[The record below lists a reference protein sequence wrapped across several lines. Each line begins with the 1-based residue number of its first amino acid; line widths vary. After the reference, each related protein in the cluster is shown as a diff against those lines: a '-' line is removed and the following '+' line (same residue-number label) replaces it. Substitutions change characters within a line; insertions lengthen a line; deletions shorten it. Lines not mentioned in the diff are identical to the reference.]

1 MGLRLRTS
9 PIPRLIESVP
19 GRFLRPDLSIM
30 NWKSLLA
37 SLLAAVFL
45 LGFTTPQAQAQ
56 LPKVGDY
63 YTDDSDLGFRLKMP
77 KDWAFIPPQP
87 GEINLI
93 GKYNH
98 PHPTP
103 IPLGRSAFY
112 LQSWLV
118 KFDRREK
125 VKKKLKLE
133 DEDGETVDEVDL
145 TDMFSHGDILEWAQS
160 TLPGTNWEIDSQK
173 EMKISKIP
181 AVEYQLIGDSRVDPD
196 EKMRAYAMVYMLNPD
211 CEVAVVFNG
220 PGDKSK
226 WKSKYLKVYSKMAK
240 SFKTVKIEK
249 AEISDEIMGADDTPM
264 RAKKRAELLDY
275 VRRTPGWELHE
286 TQNYFIISHINEKRF
301 IKDMKERLEAIRAVY
316 MVDYPPEM
324 AQKARDARAA
334 EEGLDEPDPDGEGDG
349 PGIEFTDGERSST
362 GEVDPME
369 LARTSVVR
377 VCATPDEYNSY
388 GGPGGSAGYWSSY
401 HKELV
406 IYWDPSGGGRDTWLV
421 LNHEAFHQFI
431 YYFYGQLSPH
441 SWYNEG
447 TGDFY
452 SGYKYK
458 NKKFTLKEAE
468 WRRATAMEMI
478 KTGEYVPLEE
488 MVRYT
493 QSEYYGNNDYG
504 LGGGKLYAEGWSFIY
519 FLRTGQ
525 KKAKGWNDDWDSILD
540 TYLEVLAE
548 TEDLDQAVDVA
559 FDGVDWKEM
568 ETVWKKYM
576 G

>member
-1 MGLRLRTS
+1 
-9 PIPRLIESVP
+9 
-19 GRFLRPDLSIM
+19 M

-37 SLLAAVFL
+37 PLVSAALL
-45 LGFTTPQAQAQ
+45 LGFSAAPVHAQ

-63 YTDDSDLGFRLKMP
+63 YVDDSDLGFRIKMP
-77 KDWAFIPPQP
+77 KEWAFIPPQP

-98 PHPTP
+98 PHATP

-112 LQSWLV
+112 LESWLL

-125 VKKKLKLE
+125 VKKKIEIE
-133 DEDGETVDEVDL
+133 DDEGESVGEIDMTDL
-145 TDMFSHGDILEWAQS
+145 FSDGDIAEWAES
-160 TLPGTNWEIDSQK
+160 NLPGTNWVIESQK
-173 EMKISKIP
+173 EMKIHKIP
-181 AVEYQLIGDSRVDPD
+181 AIEYQFVGDSRVDPD
-196 EKMRAYAMVYMLNPD
+196 EKMRAYAMVYMLHPD

-226 WKSKYLKVYSKMAK
+226 WKSKYQKVYSKMAK
-240 SFKTVKIEK
+240 SFDPIEIEK
-249 AEISDEIMGADDTPM
+249 AEISDEIVGADDSAL
-264 RAKKRAELLDY
+264 RAQKRAELTDY

-286 TQNYFIISHINEKRF
+286 TENYFIVSHLNDKKF
-301 IKDMKERLEAIRAVY
+301 IKDLKERLEAIRAVY
-316 MVDYPPEM
+316 MEDYPPEV

-334 EEGLDEPDPDGEGDG
+334 REAADRGEEEPELKVGEDEQSA
-349 PGIEFTDGERSST
+349 TA
-362 GEVDPME
+362 VDPME
-369 LARTSVVR
+369 LARTSIVR
-377 VCATPDEYNSY
+377 VCANPDEYHSY
-388 GGPGGSAGYWSSY
+388 GGPPGSAGYWSSY

-478 KTGEYVPLEE
+478 KTEEYVPLEE
-488 MVRYT
+488 ITRYT

-504 LGGGKLYAEGWSFIY
+504 LGGGALYAQGWSFVY
-519 FLRTGQ
+519 FLRTGE
-525 KKAKGWNDDWDSILD
+525 KNAKGWNDDWNNILK
-540 TYLEVLAE
+540 TYLDVLAE
-548 TEDLDQAVDVA
+548 TSDLDQAVDVA

-568 ETVWKKYM
+568 EECWKRYM

>member
-1 MGLRLRTS
+1 
-9 PIPRLIESVP
+9 
-19 GRFLRPDLSIM
+19 M

-37 SLLAAVFL
+37 SLFSVAML
-45 LGFTTPQAQAQ
+45 LGFTATPARAQ

-63 YTDDSDLGFRLKMP
+63 YVDDSDLGFRVRMP
-77 KDWAFIPPQP
+77 KEWAFIPPKP

-112 LQSWLV
+112 LESWLV

-125 VKKKLKLE
+125 VKKKIGVE
-133 DEDGETVDEVDL
+133 DEDGESVGEVDL
-145 TDMFSHGDILEWAQS
+145 TELFSDGDIAKWAES
-160 TLPGTNWEIDSQK
+160 NLPGTNWTIESQK
-173 EMKISKIP
+173 EMTISKIP
-181 AVEYQLIGDSRVDPD
+181 AIEYQFVGDSRVDPE
-196 EKMRAYAMVYMLNPD
+196 EKMRAYAMVYMLQPD

-220 PGDKSK
+220 PGDESK
-226 WKSKYLKVYSKMAK
+226 WKTKYAKIYAKMAK
-240 SFKTVKIEK
+240 SFDPIKIEK
-249 AEISDEIMGADDTPM
+249 AELVEELVGADDSAL
-264 RAKKRAELLDY
+264 RAQKRAELTDY
-275 VRRTPGWELHE
+275 VRRTPGWELYE
-286 TQNYFIISHINEKRF
+286 TENYFIISHLNDKKF
-301 IKDMKERLEAIRAVY
+301 IEDLKERLEAIRAVY
-316 MVDYPPEM
+316 MDDYPPEM
-324 AQKARDARAA
+324 ALKARAA
-334 EEGLDEPDPDGEGDG
+334 RAAREAKENGDDTTGDESGPDVKV
-349 PGIEFTDGERSST
+349 TDGEQST
-362 GEVDPME
+362 TEVDPME
-369 LARTSVVR
+369 LARTSIVR
-377 VCATPDEYNSY
+377 VCANEDEYSSY
-388 GGPGGSAGYWSSY
+388 GGPGGSAGYWSPY

-458 NKKFTLKEAE
+458 NRKFTLKEAE

-478 KTGEYVPLEE
+478 KTEEYVPLAEIT
-488 MVRYT
+488 RYT

-504 LGGGKLYAEGWSFIY
+504 LGGGKLYAQGWSFVY
-519 FLRTGQ
+519 FLRTGG
-525 KKAKGWNDDWDSILD
+525 KSAKGWNKAWDNILG

-548 TEDLDQAVDVA
+548 TSDLDQAVDVA

-568 ETVWKKYM
+568 EVCWKRYM

>member
-1 MGLRLRTS
+1 
-9 PIPRLIESVP
+9 
-19 GRFLRPDLSIM
+19 M

-37 SLLAAVFL
+37 SLLAVAFL
-45 LGFTTPQAQAQ
+45 LGFTAPQAHAQ

-63 YTDDSDLGFRLKMP
+63 YIDNSDLGFKLKMP
-77 KDWAFIPPQP
+77 KDWAFIPPKP

-98 PHPTP
+98 PHATP

-112 LQSWLV
+112 LESWLV

-133 DEDGETVDEVDL
+133 DEDGESMGEVDL
-145 TDMFSHGDILEWAQS
+145 TEMYSVGDIEKWAQRY
-160 TLPGTNWEIDSQK
+160 LPGTNWEIESQK
-173 EMKISKIP
+173 EMKVHKISAI
-181 AVEYQLIGDSRVDPD
+181 EYQFVGDSNVDP
-196 EKMRAYAMVYMLNPD
+196 EEQMRAYAMVYMINPD

-220 PGDKSK
+220 PGSKSK

-240 SFKTVKIEK
+240 SFKPVEIEE
-249 AEISDEIMGADDTPM
+249 AEMSDELVGADDTPL

-286 TQNYFIISHINEKRF
+286 TENYFIISHLNDKRF
-301 IKDMKERLEAIRAVY
+301 IKDLKERLEAIRAVY
-316 MVDYPPEM
+316 MKDYPPEV
-324 AQKARDARAA
+324 AEKARAA
-334 EEGLDEPDPDGEGDG
+334 RAAAEGLDEGDG
-349 PGIEFTDGERSST
+349 ASDEDEEGGPSFEFTDGEQTST
-362 GEVDPME
+362 GTIDPME
-369 LARTSVVR
+369 LARTSIVR
-377 VCATPDEYNSY
+377 VCANPAEYHSY
-388 GGPGGSAGYWSSY
+388 GGPGGSAGYWSSS

-431 YYFYGQLSPH
+431 YYFYGELAPH

-488 MVRYT
+488 LVRYT

-504 LGGGKLYAEGWSFIY
+504 LGGGALYAEGWSFVY
-519 FLRTGQ
+519 FLRTGA
-525 KKAKGWNDDWDSILD
+525 KKAKGWNKDWDSILD
-540 TYLEVLAE
+540 TYLENLAE
-548 TEDLDQAVDVA
+548 TEDLDQAIDVA
-559 FDGVDWKEM
+559 FDGVDWKEL
-568 ETVWKKYM
+568 EKVWKNYM